1 MHKWDKKQEF
11 LNGVNSP
18 ADVKNL
24 SVSELKTLAEEIR
37 RFILGSVSKTG
48 GHLASNLGVV
58 ELTLA
63 LHYVFDFKHDK
74 LLWDVGH
81 QCYAHK
87 IITGRKE
94 KFKDLRRAEG
104 ISGFPNPA
112 ESEYDQFAVG
122 HAGTSIATAI
132 GMALAQKQ
140 QDKDD
145 RVVAVV
151 GDASIVNGTSFEALN
166 NLGLVKRQLL
176 IVLND
181 NSMAIDA
188 TVGAMAKYF
197 SKIRLSHT
205 YDDLRRTTKNILEH
219 MPIIGKSVDEAI
231 ERVKKGIRMALPA
244 SQMFESLNIPY
255 FGPVDGHDTDSLIKL
270 FKALADVN
278 HPVILHVYTKKGKGF
293 EPADQGPSK
302 FHSTGP
308 FKMNGDAVK
317 SEKDASKRSFTS
329 VLGEHLTT
337 LAQKDERIVAITSA
351 MCDGTGLV
359 EFSKKFKDRFYDV
372 GIAESA
378 AVDIAAGLA
387 RSGLRPVVCIY
398 STFLQRCF
406 DQIFQEVALQNLPVV
421 FCIDRAGLVGLD
433 GPTHHG
439 LMDIG
444 FIRLI
449 PNMVLTAPANDIELR
464 GALEFALG
472 HDKPVVIRYPKDF
485 VPEQKYVRGAC
496 AKPFVLGKSVLVKR
510 SKKSTVLIVSYGSI
524 LTEALKAAEMLTE
537 EGIAADVING
547 RFAGPVDEKI
557 VSRLDRWKVVITVE
571 DHAGACGFGSAVLE
585 LAAAKSRSI
594 KGIRVLGAPGR
605 FIGHNSRKHQLIE
618 AGINADKIVET
629 VKEMLGVRRP
639 KIEIRSIKQ
648 AKSVKTQK
656 SKSGIM
662 NV

>member
-1 MHKWDKKQEF
+1 MHQWDKKQEF
-11 LNGVNSP
+11 LNEVNSP

-24 SVSELKTLAEEIR
+24 SVPELKMLAEEIR
-37 RFILGSVSKTG
+37 QFILGSVSKTG

-63 LHYVFDFKHDK
+63 LHYVFDFKKDK

-87 IITGRKE
+87 IITGRKD

-104 ISGFPNPA
+104 ISGFPNPV

-145 RVVAVV
+145 RIVAVV
-151 GDASIVNGTSFEALN
+151 GDASIVNGASFEALN

-181 NSMAIDA
+181 NSMAIDP

-205 YDDLRRTTKNILEH
+205 YDDLRKTTKNILEH
-219 MPIIGKSVDEAI
+219 MPLIGKSVDEAI
-231 ERVKKGIRMALPA
+231 ERIKKGIRMALPA
-244 SQMFESLNIPY
+244 SQMFESMNIPY
-255 FGPVDGHDTDSLIKL
+255 FGPVDGHDIGSLIKL
-270 FKALADVN
+270 FEALAEIN
-278 HPVILHVYTKKGKGF
+278 HPVILHAYTKKGKGF
-293 EPADQGPSK
+293 EPANQGPSK

-308 FKMNGDAVK
+308 FKMNGDSIE
-317 SEKDASKRSFTS
+317 SESDASRRSFTN
-329 VLGEHLTT
+329 VLGEHLTEM
-337 LAQKDERIVAITSA
+337 AQKDDRIVAITSA

-359 EFSKKFKDRFYDV
+359 EYSKKFPNRFYDV

-378 AVDIAAGLA
+378 AVDIAAGMA
-387 RSGLRPVVCIY
+387 RSGLRPIVCIY
-398 STFLQRCF
+398 STFLQRSF
-406 DQIFQEVALQNLPVV
+406 DQIFQEVALQNLPVI
-421 FCIDRAGLVGLD
+421 FCVDRAGLVGSD

-444 FIRLI
+444 FLRLM
-449 PNMVLTAPANDIELR
+449 PNMVLTAPANDIEMK
-464 GALEFALG
+464 GALEFALSQNR
-472 HDKPVVIRYPKDF
+472 PVVIRYPKDF
-485 VPEQKYVRGAC
+485 VPEQKFVRAAC
-496 AKPFVLGKSVLVKR
+496 SRPFNLGKSVLVKR
-510 SKKSTVLIVSYGSI
+510 AKKSTVAIVSYGSI
-524 LTEALKAAEMLTE
+524 LTEALTAAEMLAQE
-537 EGIAADVING
+537 HIAVDVING
-547 RFAGPVDEKI
+547 RFAEPVDEKI
-557 VSRLDRWKVVITVE
+557 VSLMDKREAIITVE

-585 LAAAKSRSI
+585 LAAAKNRSI
-594 KGIRVLGAPGR
+594 KNIRVLGAPGR
-605 FIGHNSRKHQLIE
+605 FIGHNSRKHQLME

-629 VKEMLGVRRP
+629 VREMLTVRRP
-639 KIEIRSIKQ
+639 NIEIRSIEQ
-648 AKSVKTQK
+648 TKSTKAQK
-656 SKSGIM
+656 SKSKIV
-662 NV
+662 NI